1 MSNKILT
8 VLRCAVLFVCLI
20 LYVLSYV
27 IYGKTMICFWTPVIV
42 ALLVAAVSAS
52 FMAGRWRWLT
62 TSENK
67 ILNILC
73 HLFVVGCV
81 VYSVFLLGNYY
92 LADAS
97 SEHTEEVYVEK
108 KTKVKRRKTRR
119 VGRNRYVSDGYRYE
133 YYIYV
138 RRNDNNSLKEISVSL
153 NVYNKLRTGAIADLE
168 MQKGFFGYPVVTH
181 VDRHK

>member
-20 LYVLSYV
+20 LYVFSYV

-42 ALLVAAVSAS
+42 AVLVAAVSAS

-62 TSENK
+62 TSDNK
-67 ILNILC
+67 ILNVSC

-92 LADAS
+92 MADTNTT
-97 SEHTEEVYVEK
+97 HTENVYVEK
-108 KTKVKRRKTRR
+108 KEMVKRRKTRR

-133 YYIYV
+133 YYIHV
-138 RRNDNNSLKEISVSL
+138 KREGDSGLKEISVSKS
-153 NVYNKLRTGAIADLE
+153 VYNRLRASSIADLE
-168 MQKGFFGYPVVTH
+168 MRKGLFGYPVVTH